1 MFRAAICAGRGCLVG
16 DMCGVPP
23 DGSLDVWTTPHGTKR
38 GKRKMRTN
46 LHLKTS
52 FDRFD
57 LLRYSRR
64 LFFSRDTHLFISAA
78 PNAFVFLILLV
89 QIALV
94 HCWLLFHGPAPREP
108 LEASLPS
115 GGRRDLEIQRSIGR
129 TTRISGKGLK

>member
-52 FDRFD
+52 FGRFD

-94 HCWLLFHGPAPREP
+94 HCGSYFMDPRQENLWRLVCQVGGEGTSKFRGRSDEP
-108 LEASLPS
+108 QGYLA
-115 GGRRDLEIQRSIGR
+115 
-129 TTRISGKGLK
+129 KG